1 MAINPQIEAL
11 RRLQIS
17 DLKMV
22 NLERRLAAIPK
33 RLAELTG
40 DLAKLEAMLQSER
53 DKLGQTRDFKHA
65 QEMQLRDEEDH
76 IRNSKTRLGAASSAR
91 ELNATQREIDTTR
104 RLAQSRSEEIA
115 KITSAIE
122 ETEAKID
129 GMEKALAELRAQA
142 DGEKTRL
149 ETEKNQLEATLGKTR
164 SARDELVSKV
174 DRPLFRTYERIRK
187 RAGGIGFV
195 AVRERRCTACKMTVA
210 HSMYVALRRGD
221 EILHCENCGRLLYFA
236 GHFPHDASEEE
247 PKPKPKPAPQT
258 AS

>member
-1 MAINPQIEAL
+1 MALNPQIEAL
-11 RRLQIS
+11 HRLQIS

-22 NLERRLAAIPK
+22 NLERRLAGIPR
-33 RLAELTG
+33 RLQELTD
-40 DLAKLEAMLQSER
+40 DLSKLEAMLKSER
-53 DKLGQTRDFKHA
+53 EKLEETRDFKSG

-76 IRNSKTRLGAASSAR
+76 IRTSKTRLGSATSSR

-104 RLAQSRSEEIA
+104 RLAQSRSEEIS
-115 KITSAIE
+115 KIKSAIE
-122 ETEAKID
+122 ETEAKIASMETALGD
-129 GMEKALAELRAQA
+129 LQTQAAAEKDRLELEKA
-142 DGEKTRL
+142 KL
-149 ETEKNQLEATLGKTR
+149 ETTLGKTR
-164 SARDELVSKV
+164 SARDKLVAKV
-174 DRPLFRTYERIRK
+174 EKPLFRTYERIRK

-236 GHFPHDASEEE
+236 GHFPDDPRADE
-247 PKPKPKPAPQT
+247 PKPKAAPQP